1 MKRFAVRLAA
11 FSIILSLCML
21 PGISGAQESAKS
33 PATKR
38 ISGYIWGILLKLK
51 PRSSDS
57 YYRVTAVVGV
67 RGFSTALPYEK
78 SAFRFGALAAELQF
92 AENIKDEQR
101 GKKTSALITEG
112 LKQADIVLPS
122 GDDPVPAEKLYA
134 AIENFVKEKKLDDF
148 YQFGQWVGSL
158 HMALL
163 AAGDGHMD
171 AASELLGKE
180 SQAGYFLD
188 MMKKK
193 DMPPGIIN
201 NLRKLE
207 RMKSKSAYTDRD
219 AKEAIRCLENII
231 LLLG

>member
-1 MKRFAVRLAA
+1 MKRFAIRLAA
-11 FSIILSLCML
+11 FSVVLSLCML
-21 PGISGAQESAKS
+21 PVISGAQESAKS
-33 PATKR
+33 PATKK

-51 PRSSDS
+51 PRSNDT

-92 AENIKDEQR
+92 AEDTKDEQHA
-101 GKKTSALITEG
+101 KKTAALITEG

-122 GDDPVPAEKLYA
+122 GDAPLPAEKLNT
-134 AIENFVKEKKLDDF
+134 AIENFVKDKKLDDF

-163 AAGDGHMD
+163 SVRDGHMD
-171 AASELLGKE
+171 AASELLGIN
-180 SQAGYFLD
+180 SRAGYFLD

-207 RMKSKSAYTDRD
+207 RMKNKSAFTDRD
-219 AKEAIRCLENII
+219 VKDAIGCLENII